1 MEIATG
7 FENSSCSFLKK
18 NLCSLGSRRGGMFF
32 PPLLLPYEYIS
43 NSIFSG
49 EISNESK
56 VEGGENSERF
66 ERTIKLYQWR
76 LYSLEKKRKKRGRTE
91 YLHSPLKGE
100 RESWGEPD
108 GPQTRV
114 SWRYSILVV
123 DPLPSLSFFFF
134 LPRKAAGYPRRSLE
148 INRPL

>member
-1 MEIATG
+1 
-7 FENSSCSFLKK
+7 
-18 NLCSLGSRRGGMFF
+18 MFF

-56 VEGGENSERF
+56 VEGEENSERF
-66 ERTIKLYQWR
+66 ERTIKFYQRR

-100 RESWGEPD
+100 RES
-108 GPQTRV
+108 
-114 SWRYSILVV
+114 
-123 DPLPSLSFFFF
+123 
-134 LPRKAAGYPRRSLE
+134 
-148 INRPL
+148 